1 MASKIKN
8 PQDKLNEAKKIARKN
23 ANNGALESFEETII
37 RFFRWTSSFVDKL
50 FFTKT
55 YAIIFAFLLSCL
67 AYFIVNF
74 NDTSFTTALSSSK
87 TLTNVNVISRY
98 NSESFEVGGL
108 PETCDVTITGDAA
121 NVNNAATKTG
131 SCVLNLE
138 GYTEGTYTVE
148 LTTTGYGDSV
158 NTIVKPSQVTVTL
171 KPKTTAQFD
180 LSYDFINQNQLDAKY
195 ILGTP
200 SFASGNNKV
209 NIRAS
214 QDTLN
219 TIALVK
225 ALINV
230 AGQTNDFEVEAPL
243 VAYDANGK
251 VVNAEIVPNTVTV
264 KVGISSPSKT
274 VPIKLNVTGNA
285 PQGFSLESVSMN
297 HQTTEIYASESI
309 LDTINEVTVDL
320 NLSTVTSDTEIIQP
334 VVLPNGVKASS
345 VSTVTLKA
353 TLGATSEKVIENVT
367 LNSINNNNGY
377 GVSYADT
384 LKVSLIIKGTQSNID
399 KVSASD
405 FFVYV
410 DFKDLEPGTYDL
422 PISVN
427 INTDAYVSAEVN
439 PKNLNITLVSQE

>member
-320 NLSTVTSDTEIIQP
+320 D
-334 VVLPNGVKASS
+334 
-345 VSTVTLKA
+345 
-353 TLGATSEKVIENVT
+353 
-367 LNSINNNNGY
+367 
-377 GVSYADT
+377 
-384 LKVSLIIKGTQSNID
+384 
-399 KVSASD
+399 
-405 FFVYV
+405 
-410 DFKDLEPGTYDL
+410 
-422 PISVN
+422 
-427 INTDAYVSAEVN
+427 
-439 PKNLNITLVSQE
+439 